1 MLTFLLAAS
10 IGLGVPD
17 AKLVAVV
24 AAHVSDPRIAPVAV
38 DEAKAFAPPEVR
50 PLSETF
56 GRSLLPEV
64 DLLPVYRELPP
75 HFRNRT

>member
-17 AKLVAVV
+17 AKL
-24 AAHVSDPRIAPVAV
+24 VAV

-75 HFRNRT
+75 HFRNRP